1 MTHDLP
7 PFETWKPAPKPPRH
21 DVRYW
26 SLLIPAAFSAL
37 GFFAFAVM
45 AFSFTEMALLPIG
58 FRRGLVVVGAFSL
71 AIGGEIGTLSNTIE
85 VYRKSQTSRRDGYA
99 EANRW
104 DWAGLV
110 ISLFATLGE
119 FLIAFAA
126 LLGVS
131 ATWSSVVQMWG
142 PIALGLMAA
151 LDAYVGFMEVGFY
164 LASYDKRQVRWLR
177 ARDAYYH
184 GKFDADDADTAKSA
198 ATTAK
203 SAPVAAQDGGSRAA
217 VAETALAAVEAAA
230 EPQRRVAGIRDWRSI
245 YAQMN
250 GDRATLTVDD
260 VADAV
265 TAAGLALPSRRTMQ
279 DWKREAQNAQN

>member
-203 SAPVAAQDGGSRAA
+203 SAPVAAQDGGRGAA
-217 VAETALAAVEAAA
+217 GAPVTRQVAPVMLRKRDFDAWLA
-230 EPQRRVAGIRDWRSI
+230 SF
-245 YAQMN
+245 N
-250 GDRATLTVDD
+250 GNGASVDRAD
-260 VADAV
+260 VLDWAQSRGADV
-265 TAAGLALPSRRTMQ
+265 TTTTGRRQ
-279 DWKREAQNAQN
+279 RDKVLRWLRNKK